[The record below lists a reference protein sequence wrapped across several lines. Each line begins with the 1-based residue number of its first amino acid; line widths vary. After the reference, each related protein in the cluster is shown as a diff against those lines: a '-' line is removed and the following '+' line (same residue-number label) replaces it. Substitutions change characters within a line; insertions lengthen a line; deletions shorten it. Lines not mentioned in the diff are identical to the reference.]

1 VLLLLL
7 IHGPNFV
14 YERICLAKKSLRFL
28 IGLRQFCFHA
38 IEKIQH
44 Y

>member
-1 VLLLLL
+1 VLFLLL
-7 IHGPNFV
+7 IHCHNLV
-14 YERICLAKKSLRFL
+14 YKRICLAKESLRFL
-28 IGLRQFCFHA
+28 IGLRQFCLHA